1 MCETQ
6 IYTAK
11 PIELLFVNYC
21 FIKNYTHSFVNMK
34 APFMRQVLV
43 VGGALEI
50 QYSPIKINI
59 GNYASDTFFTLWNGE
74 KGL

>member
-1 MCETQ
+1 
-6 IYTAK
+6 
-11 PIELLFVNYC
+11 
-21 FIKNYTHSFVNMK
+21 MK
-34 APFMRQVLV
+34 APFMRQVLL